1 MEAVKKVERAIGN
14 VEDYVSLVAFILMIM
29 DVMAIVLTRYVL
41 HVTFTIGE
49 EIARY
54 LMIWCAYSG
63 AAYGFRHFSHVGV
76 VVFADMFPQKIQPAI
91 VKIRHFLT
99 LVVLALLLVFSCMQL
114 EKYITKG
121 QLSTAMRIP
130 MWIAYIIIPVS
141 MLLSIIHVIFIIIGE
156 FNPKFKEV
164 INKGVN
170 D

>member
-1 MEAVKKVERAIGN
+1 MKGIKKCETTIGHI
-14 VEDYVSLVAFILMIM
+14 EDYVSMVAFILMII

-76 VVFADMFPQKIQPAI
+76 VVFAEKFPKKMQPAI
-91 VKIRHFLT
+91 VKLRHFLT
-99 LVVLALLLVFSCMQL
+99 LVVLVMLLVFSTMQL
-114 EKYITKG
+114 DKYISKG
-121 QLSTAMRIP
+121 QLTTATRIP
-130 MWIAYIIIPVS
+130 MWIAYIIIPIS
-141 MLLSIIHVIFIIIGE
+141 MLLSIIHVIFILIGE
-156 FNPKFKEV
+156 FSPKFKEE
-164 INKGVN
+164 INRGVN